1 MKLEYTLLE
10 QVQTIP
16 HEPLGLVLATD
27 VLSIEL
33 SLPMIQRI
41 VWDEPV

>member
-16 HEPLGLVLATD
+16 YEPLGLVLATD